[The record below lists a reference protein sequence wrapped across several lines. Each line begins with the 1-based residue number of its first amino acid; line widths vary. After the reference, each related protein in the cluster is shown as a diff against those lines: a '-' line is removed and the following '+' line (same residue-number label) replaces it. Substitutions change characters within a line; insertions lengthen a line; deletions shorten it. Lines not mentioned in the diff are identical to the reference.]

1 MLNLLIAIAAGLAV
15 FFGLGLAWSFSY
27 AAFPGAAVLIA
38 VYFLLARR
46 TSKKVEAIM
55 PEVQKALMARRT
67 DQAIALL
74 EQARK
79 LGRWQFLVK
88 SAIDAQIGMIL
99 YAHKQDFEAARPYLE
114 RAFSRQWQPKA
125 MLAAIHFKNKRYDEM
140 ERVFEETTKVNKKAS
155 LLWAA
160 WAWCEWKR
168 GKRDKAIEILG
179 RAKEHLPEDERIQK
193 NLLALQNN
201 QKMKMKAYGDE
212 WYALLLEKPPMQ
224 MAVQGRMPRSRK
236 ARRGR
241 R

>member
-1 MLNLLIAIAAGLAV
+1 MLNLLIAIAAGAAV
-15 FFGLGLAWSFSY
+15 YLGLGLSWSFAY
-27 AAFPGAAVLIA
+27 AAFPAVAVLLV

-46 TSKKVEAIM
+46 TSRQVEAVM
-55 PEVQKALMARRT
+55 PEVQKHLMARRP

-74 EQARK
+74 QQTRK
-79 LGRWQFLVK
+79 LGRWQFLVA

-114 RAFSRQWQPKA
+114 KAFSRQWQPKA
-125 MLAAIHFKNKRYDEM
+125 MLAAIHYRNKRYEEM
-140 ERVFEETTKVNKKAS
+140 ERVFEEATKVNKKAS

-168 GKRDKAIEILG
+168 GRRDKAIEILG
-179 RAKEHLPEDERIQK
+179 RAKDHLPEDERIQK

-201 QKMKMKAYGDE
+201 QKMKMKGYGDE
-212 WYALLLEKPPMQ
+212 WYALLVERPPAQ
-224 MAVQGRMPRSRK
+224 LAVQGRMPRSRK
-236 ARRGR
+236 ARRSR